1 MSWRTIARPTAVRHP
16 SRALACIAILAA
28 VTSARAQ
35 ERPPLAD
42 PEAFEQRLATFVDD
56 FCASCH
62 NADRKKGGLVLEGLE
77 PRFDRSGS
85 ALWTRVFERLEAG
98 EMPPEGRPQPSQAER
113 EAVLAWLEHDLLEA
127 DLARRSSIRRLNR
140 YEYENTLRDLLGID
154 LPLKEMLPEDG
165 VAHGFDNVGSALA
178 ISTELMGA
186 YLEAADRALD
196 VAIAAGP
203 EPESVHLE
211 QTLHEMARTPDGGTL
226 LDVGDAVV
234 VFSAGGYVPT
244 DFPFVAKV
252 EGDYR
257 LRVRAHAYQSEEP
270 LVMVV
275 RTINYQRDIRRVVG
289 FHEVTREPRTFEMV
303 QRLIPGDQ
311 IKVTPHG
318 LFFQGLPDPALNTGP
333 GIAIGGLEIEGP
345 LHERWPPRSRGML
358 FGDVDPAR
366 ATLADG
372 ERILARFL
380 PRAFRRRVSPEEI
393 APYLTLLEQ
402 TLAEGSDFEGSLRA
416 ALKAVLCSPDFL
428 FLGDPAQEPGQ
439 PLTGAALASQLSYFL
454 WSSMPDEALLEAAE
468 AGRLRDPEVLAREVE
483 RMLADPKAR
492 AFTENFTGQWLDL
505 RDIDFTTPDEEL
517 YPEFDELLQVSSV
530 EETQRFFQEILDHD
544 LSLLNFIDSPFSIIN
559 GRLAEHYGIEGVEGL
574 DFRRVSLPAASHR
587 GGVLTQAS
595 ILRVTANGTNT
606 SPVLRGVWV
615 LENIVGKPSPPPP
628 AGVAAVEPDTR
639 GTTTLRE
646 QLAKHRDTESC
657 NACHKRIDPPGFA
670 LESFDVIGGWRD
682 RYRSMMGKGEA
693 VDKTVRSRRVRYK
706 HGPEVDPSGRIADGT
721 TFRDIDEFKRLLLA
735 DHEQIARCLIEKLW
749 VYATGREPGFG
760 DRLQIEDI
768 LRRVAAQEYGFRT
781 LIHEIARSL

>member
-1 MSWRTIARPTAVRHP
+1 MT
-16 SRALACIAILAA
+16 L
-28 VTSARAQ
+28 ARAAACALSAAFAAPTYAQ
-35 ERPPLAD
+35 EETTLSD
-42 PEAFEQRLATFVDD
+42 PRVFEQRLVPFIDNY
-56 FCASCH
+56 CASCH
-62 NADRKKGGLVLEGLE
+62 NDERRKGDLVLEGRE
-77 PRFDRSGS
+77 ARFDRSGS

-98 EMPPEGRPQPSQAER
+98 EMPPEGRDQPSRAER
-113 EAVLAWLEHDLLEA
+113 EGVLEWLRRNLLEA

-186 YLEAADRALD
+186 YLECADRALD
-196 VAIAAGP
+196 VAIASGP
-203 EPESVHLE
+203 KPQSVHLE
-211 QTLHEMARTPDGGTL
+211 QTLHEMARKPEGGTL
-226 LDVGDAVV
+226 LDIGDAVV
-234 VFSAGGYVPT
+234 VFSSGGYVPT
-244 DFPFVAKV
+244 DFPFVASV

-257 LRVRAHAYQSEEP
+257 LRVRAYTWQSDEP

-289 FHEVTREPRTFEMV
+289 FYEVGEEPRTFEMV

-311 IKVTPHG
+311 IKITPHG
-318 LFFQGLPDPALNTGP
+318 LFFRGLPDPELNTGP
-333 GIAIGGLEIEGP
+333 GIAIGGLEVEGP
-345 LHERWPPRSRGML
+345 LHDPWPPRSRGML
-358 FGDVDPAR
+358 FGDVDPSR

-380 PRAFRRRVSPEEI
+380 PRAFRRSVSPEEI
-393 APYLTLLEQ
+393 SPYVELLEQ
-402 TLAEGSDFEGSLRA
+402 NLAAGREFEAGLRL

-428 FLGDPAQEPGQ
+428 FVGDPARKLGEP
-439 PLTGAALASQLSYFL
+439 LDGAALASRLSYFL
-454 WSSMPDEALLEAAE
+454 WSSMPDEALFAAAE
-468 AGRLRDPEVLAREVE
+468 SGRLREPEVLAQQVE
-483 RMLADPKAR
+483 RMLADHKAR

-517 YPEFDELLQVSSV
+517 YPEFDDLLQVSSV

-544 LSLLNFIDSPFSIIN
+544 LTILNFIDSPFSMLN

-574 DFRRVSLPAASHR
+574 EFRRVCLPAASHR

-615 LENIVGKPSPPPP
+615 LENIIGKPSPPPP
-628 AGVAAVEPDTR
+628 PGVAAVEPDTR

-646 QLAKHRDTESC
+646 QLAKHRDIESC
-657 NACHKRIDPPGFA
+657 NSCHQRIDPPGFA

-682 RYRSMMGKGEA
+682 NYRSMMGKGEA
-693 VDKTVRSRRVRYK
+693 VDRTVGSRRVRYK
-706 HGPEVDPSGRIADGT
+706 HGPLVDSAGQIADGT
-721 TFRDIDEFKRLLLA
+721 TFRDVDDFKRLLLA

-749 VYATGREPGFG
+749 VYATGREPGFA

-768 LRRVAAQEYGFRT
+768 LRRAAAEEYGFRT
-781 LIHEIARSL
+781 LIHEIARSF

>member
-1 MSWRTIARPTAVRHP
+1 LIA
-16 SRALACIAILAA
+16 ALAAPAY
-28 VTSARAQ
+28 AQ
-35 ERPPLAD
+35 EEISPSD
-42 PEAFEQRLATFVDD
+42 PQVVEQRLVPFVDNY
-56 FCASCH
+56 CAGCH
-62 NADRKKGGLVLEGLE
+62 NAERKKGGLVLEGLE
-77 PRFDRSGS
+77 ARFDRSGS

-98 EMPPEGRPQPSQAER
+98 EMPPEGRDQPTQAER
-113 EAVLAWLEHDLLEA
+113 EGVLEWLQHNLLEA

-186 YLEAADRALD
+186 YLECADRALD
-196 VAIAAGP
+196 AAIASGP
-203 EPESVHLE
+203 EPRSVHLE
-211 QTLHEMARTPDGGTL
+211 QTLHETARTPEGGTL
-226 LDVGDAVV
+226 LDIGDAVV
-234 VFSAGGYVPT
+234 VFSSGGYVPT
-244 DFPFVAKV
+244 DFPFIASV

-257 LRVRAHAYQSEEP
+257 LRIRAHAWQSDEP
-270 LVMVV
+270 QVMVV

-289 FHEVTREPRTFEMV
+289 YYEVGAQPRSFEMV

-311 IKVTPHG
+311 IKITPHG
-318 LFFQGLPDPALNTGP
+318 LFFQGLPDPEFNAGP

-345 LHERWPPRSRGML
+345 LHDPWPPGSHGML
-358 FGDVDPAR
+358 FGDVDPSR
-366 ATLADG
+366 ATPADG
-372 ERILARFL
+372 ERILARFV
-380 PRAFRRRVSPEEI
+380 PRAFRRSAGPEEI
-393 APYLTLLEQ
+393 APYVALLEQ
-402 TLAEGSDFEGSLRA
+402 SLAAGSDFEAGLRV

-428 FLGDPAQEPGQ
+428 FVGDPAQRPGQ
-439 PLTGAALASQLSYFL
+439 PLGASALATQLSYFL
-454 WSSMPDEALLEAAE
+454 WSSMPDAALRAAAE
-468 AGRLRDPEVLAREVE
+468 SGRLREPEVLAQQVE

-505 RDIDFTTPDEEL
+505 RDIDFTTPDEDL

-544 LSLLNFIDSPFSIIN
+544 LSILNFIDSPFSMLN

-574 DFRRVSLPAASHR
+574 EFRRVSLPAASHR

-615 LENIVGKPSPPPP
+615 LENIIGKPSPPPP
-628 AGVAAVEPDTR
+628 AGVGAVEPDTR
-639 GTTTLRE
+639 GATTLRE
-646 QLAKHRDTESC
+646 QLAKHRDIETCNSC
-657 NACHKRIDPPGFA
+657 HQRIDPPGFA
-670 LESFDVIGGWRD
+670 LESFDVIGGWRE
-682 RYRSMMGKGEA
+682 RYRSMMGKGET

-706 HGPEVDPSGRIADGT
+706 HGPRVDSTGQVADGT

-749 VYATGREPGFG
+749 VYATGREPGFA

-768 LRRVAAQEYGFRT
+768 LRRSAAEEYGFRT
-781 LIHEIARSL
+781 LIHEIARSF